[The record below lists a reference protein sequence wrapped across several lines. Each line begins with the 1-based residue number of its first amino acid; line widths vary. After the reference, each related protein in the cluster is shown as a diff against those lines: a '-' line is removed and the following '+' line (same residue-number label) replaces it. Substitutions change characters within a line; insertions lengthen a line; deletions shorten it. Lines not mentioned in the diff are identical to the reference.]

1 MTDGYLNIPQIFGG
15 GHATASGPRRKPG
28 PEIDVVR

>member
-15 GHATASGPRRKPG
+15 GQARAPGPRRKPG
-28 PEIDVVR
+28 PELDVVR